1 MWLQKTPRELLPNH
15 NGANTS
21 LFQFAL
27 KNMEANPE
35 QVIWEI
41 PISQILLDMRE
52 TLFQK
57 SENKGFQLTLMEAID
72 GG

>member
-1 MWLQKTPRELLPNH
+1 MGLQTPRELLPNH

-27 KNMEANPE
+27 KNMGANPE

-57 SENKGFQLTLMEAID
+57 SENKGFQLTLIEAID
-72 GG
+72 SG

>member
-1 MWLQKTPRELLPNH
+1 MGLQTPRELLPNH

-27 KNMEANPE
+27 KNIGANPE

-41 PISQILLDMRE
+41 PISQILLTMRE

>member
-1 MWLQKTPRELLPNH
+1 MGLLTPRELLPNH

-27 KNMEANPE
+27 KNMRVNPE
-35 QVIWEI
+35 QVIWEV
-41 PISQILLDMRE
+41 PISQILLTMRE

>member
-1 MWLQKTPRELLPNH
+1 MGLQTPRELLPNH
-15 NGANTS
+15 NGANTN

-27 KNMEANPE
+27 KNMGANPE

>member
-1 MWLQKTPRELLPNH
+1 MTPRELLPNH

-21 LFQFAL
+21 LLQFAL
-27 KNMEANPE
+27 KNMRVTPE
-35 QVIWEI
+35 QAVWEV

>member
-1 MWLQKTPRELLPNH
+1 MGLLTPRELLPNH

-21 LFQFAL
+21 LLQFAL
-27 KNMEANPE
+27 KNMRVTPE
-35 QVIWEI
+35 QAVWEV

>member
-1 MWLQKTPRELLPNH
+1 MGLLTPRELLPNH

-21 LFQFAL
+21 LLQFAL
-27 KNMEANPE
+27 KNMGVNPE
-35 QVIWEI
+35 QAVWEV

>member
-1 MWLQKTPRELLPNH
+1 MGLQTPRELLPNH

-21 LFQFAL
+21 LLQFAL
-27 KNMEANPE
+27 KNMGVNPE
-35 QVIWEI
+35 QAVWEV